1 MQGTAPVFLRPR
13 GIREE
18 RLRLRVADGGQR
30 LALENEADRGGHRRF
45 AFELRHS
52 RHGHELGAVL
62 MIEPGGYL
70 DFLRLSL
77 RRDRDAEQMLGEMHF
92 LPRRRDEVEPQ
103 RSGGVCGRRM
113 RRQVELGRYEAAVF
127 PPIGAQ
133 HGPLRQHFAA
143 AVLRDGS

>member
-1 MQGTAPVFLRPR
+1 MRSISASTSPSMTCSLLMQGTAPVFCARVAW
-13 GIREE
+13 EE

-70 DFLRLSL
+70 DFLRLLL
-77 RRDRDAEQMLGEMHF
+77 RRDRDAERML
-92 LPRRRDEVEPQ
+92 RRN
-103 RSGGVCGRRM
+103 
-113 RRQVELGRYEAAVF
+113 
-127 PPIGAQ
+127 PPPPAS
-133 HGPLRQHFAA
+133 A
-143 AVLRDGS
+143 